1 VEEQMANSNSGFW
14 SDFRNFITKGNV
26 VDLAVAVILGGAFGK
41 IISSL
46 VEDVITP
53 AILNPALQTAGVD
66 KLEELSA
73 NGIRYGVF
81 LAAII
86 NFLVI
91 GFSLFIIIR
100 AIEKGKRRLL
110 RLQPEEAAPDPVAVQ
125 QQTVEALERL
135 ATAMEQRQL

>member
-1 VEEQMANSNSGFW
+1 MANNNVGFW

-135 ATAMEQRQL
+135 ATAMEQQQL

>member
-1 VEEQMANSNSGFW
+1 
-14 SDFRNFITKGNV
+14 
-26 VDLAVAVILGGAFGK
+26 
-41 IISSL
+41 
-46 VEDVITP
+46 
-53 AILNPALQTAGVD
+53 
-66 KLEELSA
+66 LSA

>member
-1 VEEQMANSNSGFW
+1 MANSNSGFW

>member
-1 VEEQMANSNSGFW
+1 MANNNVGFW